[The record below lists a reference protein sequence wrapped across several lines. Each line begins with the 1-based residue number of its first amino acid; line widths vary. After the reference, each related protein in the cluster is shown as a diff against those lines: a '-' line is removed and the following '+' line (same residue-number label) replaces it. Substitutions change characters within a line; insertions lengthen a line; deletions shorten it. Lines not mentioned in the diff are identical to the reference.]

1 MNYQICN
8 VMKEYDS
15 EFDQMLFYLPLAGST
30 FKKVYYDDLLGR
42 AVSKFV
48 QADDLVVPYSATSL
62 EDAEAIC
69 HVIKTTE
76 NDLKKQ
82 QVSGFYKNIDLQVL
96 TTKRVNL
103 RKKNENSK
111 GFVKAGRKRFSRW
124 LNVMSI

>member
-1 MNYQICN
+1 MTPSLIKCYFIYRLQA
-8 VMKEYDS
+8 
-15 EFDQMLFYLPLAGST
+15 QH

-82 QVSGFYKNIDLQVL
+82 QVSGFYKNIDLQVPYNEESEL
-96 TTKRVNL
+96 
-103 RKKNENSK
+103 KKKERELE
-111 GFVKAGRKRFSRW
+111 GFVKVGKKRF
-124 LNVMSI
+124 LP